1 MIFPFSIDE
10 IRIEMWKSSYKII
23 WGSILLLLIVSIL
36 DFLLLKQYLE
46 LVILNMIIIGLVFIC
61 YFSFSKVLKNPIFF
75 LHTLF
80 TMLLFLSLYSLS
92 ITGTIGNTLYMSFI
106 VVVFVFFNS
115 VAIWRVFD
123 ATIQYFIFCALIIL
137 MASLGLFTIENL
149 MMSGGYIALSVCG
162 ISILFTYIRY
172 LTIKDQIQD
181 NFIKEKNIKESKDI
195 AFDLQKKLRNKN
207 SQIKDIEN
215 MAKVFRHDIKN
226 KLGGVLS
233 LLDIIEKE
241 DLYKHNKD
249 DSNYLE
255 LIKKSVSDTLNESES
270 FMKNL
275 DTNSLKQNIETKKDK
290 VRLHDL
296 INKEKVTFL
305 EKTISRNIN
314 LKIEYT
320 AKNDLIYVDEHLF
333 SVAIYNILKY
343 SVEFSNNNDTIYIK
357 TSKKNN
363 ILVLQII
370 NKETGMSMLK
380 LDSYFNDI
388 NDFEPKNIGKTE
400 GLGLS
405 IAQNNIEAVSGNI
418 RYSSSNSLGFEFIVE
433 IQQET

>member
-1 MIFPFSIDE
+1 M
-10 IRIEMWKSSYKII
+10 RIEMWKSSNKII

-46 LVILNMIIIGLVFIC
+46 LVILNMIIIGLVFFC
-61 YFSFSKVLKNPIFF
+61 HFSLTKILKNPIFF

-92 ITGTIGNTLYMSFI
+92 ITDTAGNVLYMSFI

-123 ATIQYFIFCALIIL
+123 AAIQFFVFCALIIL
-137 MASLGLFTIENL
+137 MASLGLFTIEDL
-149 MMSGGYIALSVCG
+149 MMSGGYIALSVCAL
-162 ISILFTYIRY
+162 SILFTYIRY
-172 LTIKDQIQD
+172 LTIKDQLQV
-181 NFIKEKNIKESKDI
+181 NSKKEKNIKESNDI
-195 AFDLQKKLRNKN
+195 AFDFQKRLRNKN

-226 KLGGVLS
+226 KLGGVVS

-275 DTNSLKQNIETKKDK
+275 DTNSLKQNIVTKKDK
-290 VRLHDL
+290 VNLHDV
-296 INKEKVTFL
+296 INKEKVKFL

-314 LKIEYT
+314 FKIEYT

-343 SVEFSNNNDTIYIK
+343 SVDFSNNNDTLYIK

-363 ILVLQII
+363 ILILQIV

-388 NDFEPKNIGKTE
+388 NDFKPKNIGKTE

-405 IAQNNIEAVSGNI
+405 IAQNNIEALGGNI